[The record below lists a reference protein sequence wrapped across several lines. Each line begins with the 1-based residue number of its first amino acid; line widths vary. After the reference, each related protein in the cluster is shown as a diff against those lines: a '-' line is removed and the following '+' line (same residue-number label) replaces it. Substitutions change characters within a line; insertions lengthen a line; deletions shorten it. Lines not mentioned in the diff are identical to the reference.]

1 MYLINSTGN
10 KKQERNGSI
19 HSPTEPPPGKSD
31 QQLKPEKTVT
41 LQPCDHNS
49 MELDTS
55 RSCAA
60 TKSCDITGATTIIDE
75 QNSFIC
81 KVKPNLFF

>member
-1 MYLINSTGN
+1 
-10 KKQERNGSI
+10 
-19 HSPTEPPPGKSD
+19 
-31 QQLKPEKTVT
+31 
-41 LQPCDHNS
+41 

-81 KVKPNLFF
+81 KVKPNLFFWSSNDDIWNLKWIYNSHGQSVRESSNF